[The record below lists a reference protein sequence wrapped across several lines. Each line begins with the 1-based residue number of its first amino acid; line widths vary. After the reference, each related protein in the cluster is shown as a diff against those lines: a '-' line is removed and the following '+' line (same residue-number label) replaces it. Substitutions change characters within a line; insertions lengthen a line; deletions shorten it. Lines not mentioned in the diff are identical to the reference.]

1 MLWASS
7 KHSALGTW
15 TEEGISSPCGQ
26 EVVCQWDRVVTGE
39 FFYHHLLGL
48 ATSMGWV
55 FKKGD
60 HGVRLPQEF
69 PALSARMSSRP
80 GLAGTRGWAWLYAR
94 WVRGFP
100 FWSLVP
106 WISRMENSS
115 RYVRGCPGAETKKA
129 RNSLGIHWAKMSGM
143 EGRNRD

>member
-39 FFYHHLLGL
+39 FFSHHLPGL

-69 PALSARMSSRP
+69 PALSARMSSSP
-80 GLAGTRGWAWLYAR
+80 GLAGTRGWAWLHGR
-94 WVRGFP
+94 WERGLP

-106 WISRMENSS
+106 WVSRMEKAVGMLGGVQVLKQKGQ
-115 RYVRGCPGAETKKA
+115 RQPGHTLSKDEW
-129 RNSLGIHWAKMSGM
+129 NGG
-143 EGRNRD
+143 EE